1 MLALGSASI
10 GLDETDWMKYE
21 GIDKM
26 KNNRRLAYS
35 TDPEPEVEK
44 PPIEMPRNPAAPFA
58 IQGNQPV
65 YVRLERKGRR
75 GKTVSTLEGVM
86 SPAVGKEA
94 LLKHL
99 KNALGTGGALK
110 DGVLEIQGD
119 HRDKIVQILTELGY
133 KPKKAGG

>member
-1 MLALGSASI
+1 M
-10 GLDETDWMKYE
+10 T
-21 GIDKM
+21 
-26 KNNRRLAYS
+26 NNRRLAYS
-35 TDPEPEVEK
+35 TDPEPEAK
-44 PPIEMPRNPAAPFA
+44 KAPAQMPRNPAAPFA

-65 YVRLERKGRR
+65 YVHLDRKGRR
-75 GKTVSTLEGVM
+75 GKTVSTIDGLM
-86 SPAVGKEA
+86 SPAVGKQA

-119 HRDKIVQILTELGY
+119 HRDKIVKILAELGY

>member
-1 MLALGSASI
+1 MS
-10 GLDETDWMKYE
+10 
-21 GIDKM
+21 
-26 KNNRRLAYS
+26 NNRRLAYS
-35 TDPEPEVEK
+35 TDPEPEAEK
-44 PPIEMPRNPAAPFA
+44 APLEMPRNPAAPFA

-75 GKTVSTLEGVM
+75 GKTVSLIDGVM

-110 DGVLEIQGD
+110 EGVLEIQGD
-119 HRDKIVQILTELGY
+119 HRDRIVEVLTGLGY